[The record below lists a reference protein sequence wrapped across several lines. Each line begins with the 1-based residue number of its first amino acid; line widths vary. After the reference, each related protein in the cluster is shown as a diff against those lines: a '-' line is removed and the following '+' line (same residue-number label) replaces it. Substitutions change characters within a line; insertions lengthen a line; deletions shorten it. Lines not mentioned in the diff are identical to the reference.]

1 MKNYKDV
8 ITEYWPEIMHAWHDH
23 KTKHPVI
30 ECNLAQRNVSAFP
43 SKEYINTLS
52 RRTRLNTFSQFEQV
66 TAQDGMMVFINDP
79 DERILQS
86 YVFQA
91 EDIEPEIL
99 PNNETKMK

>member
-1 MKNYKDV
+1 
-8 ITEYWPEIMHAWHDH
+8 
-23 KTKHPVI
+23 
-30 ECNLAQRNVSAFP
+30 
-43 SKEYINTLS
+43 
-52 RRTRLNTFSQFEQV
+52 
-66 TAQDGMMVFINDP
+66 MVFINDP